1 MDRSAWTLTART
13 SPLHTFPLLLNYM
26 ASRARGHWHR
36 SNVIVIVVLVHGV
49 MTLSFGLPVFWIFPV
64 PRPFAQDRHIVLRV
78 RHNSKQRWASVEMPV
93 QEVVDRDLT

>member
-1 MDRSAWTLTART
+1 MT
-13 SPLHTFPLLLNYM
+13 SNDKTKKICTSSKYSEQPL
-26 ASRARGHWHR
+26 R
-36 SNVIVIVVLVHGV
+36 IVVLVHGV